1 MRPMRLLA
9 VAVLLAGAFVP
20 QTGSSIAIAKT
31 RQVLVF
37 FAADDGVHGQ
47 ELWTSDGTE
56 AGTVMV
62 NDIRPGE
69 KGSHPALFAVIH
81 GEAFFAANDGQ
92 HGNKMWISDGT
103 ASGTRLVGSGPSPLP
118 ENWSG
123 GGGAV
128 ARGSLFFTSHRTY
141 QVWATD
147 GTTAG
152 TLRLGIEGECI
163 ARAGSTV
170 FFVHNSTSEVWR
182 TDGTRAGT
190 FMLQRLRHPSALF
203 ACPGFTRA
211 SGEMF
216 YEGRDVAHGSEPWKS
231 DGTLHGTR
239 LVKDIEPGPD
249 SSYPAMLGGVANLA
263 VFVTANRVMWWS
275 DGTRSGTVHVHRFQ
289 HDVYGQGGSPVLEG
303 TFFFN
308 AAAGGLGRELWKS
321 DGSPDGTTM
330 VMDINPGLA
339 SSNPLDAAAL
349 DGQLFFTAD
358 DGVHGYELW
367 RTDGTEAG
375 TSIVKDVNP
384 GDASSSTDHLVSSG
398 GLLFFGAN
406 DGVHGFE
413 LWKTDGTEAGTAMV
427 KDINPGTGRSNVA
440 LTYLCASPS
449 SDVCHRLR

>member
-1 MRPMRLLA
+1 MRLLA
-9 VAVLLAGAFVP
+9 VAVLLAGAFIP

-81 GEAFFAANDGQ
+81 GKAFFAANDGQ
-92 HGNKMWISDGT
+92 HGNKMWMSDGT
-103 ASGTRLVGSGPSPLP
+103 ASGTRLLGKGPSPLS

-141 QVWATD
+141 QMWVTD

-163 ARAGSTV
+163 ASVGSTV

-203 ACPGFTRA
+203 ACPGFTSA

-216 YEGRDVAHGSEPWKS
+216 YEGRDLVHGNEPWKS

-239 LVKDIEPGPD
+239 LVKDIEPGSD
-249 SSYPAMLGGVANLA
+249 SSYPSMRGSLMGQAFFVTGLGALWRTDGTVAGTVRLHRFRHWVGILGG
-263 VFVTANRVMWWS
+263 
-275 DGTRSGTVHVHRFQ
+275 D
-289 HDVYGQGGSPVLEG
+289 PVLGGEFYFY
-303 TFFFN
+303 TS
-308 AAAGGLGRELWKS
+308 AGGFGAELWKS
-321 DGSPDGTTM
+321 NGTREGTQM
-330 VMDINPGLA
+330 VKDINPGRPD
-339 SSNPLDAAAL
+339 SQPLNSAVLGD
-349 DGQLFFTAD
+349 DLFFGAD
-358 DGVHGYELW
+358 DGVHGTELW
-367 RTDGTEAG
+367 RTDGNEIG
-375 TSIVKDVNP
+375 TFMVKDIDP
-384 GDASSSTDHLVSSG
+384 GEAAGIPDHLVSSG

-427 KDINPGTGRSNVA
+427 KDINPGTRRSNVA